1 VACQGAAAISLGGRF
16 GLRKSALPETTKH
29 YFMAALTYPDELIRT
44 VMRTSKRIAMVG
56 ASDNP
61 SRPSYIVFKYLK
73 ERGYEVFPVNPG
85 RVGAQLLGVP
95 FYGSLMDVPAP
106 IDMVDIFR
114 GAEAAPGIVA
124 EALALPE
131 RPKVIWMQLSVISE
145 EARALAEAEGLT
157 VIMDRCPKI
166 EYGRLSGEISWG
178 GIASGQI
185 SAKRPRLA
193 GSGFQK
199 LKLDRSGDQ

>member
-1 VACQGAAAISLGGRF
+1 M
-16 GLRKSALPETTKH
+16 PH
-29 YFMAALTYPDELIRT
+29 YPDDLIRD
-44 VMRTSKRIAMVG
+44 VLRESRRIAMVG

-61 SRPSYIVFKYLK
+61 ARPSSIVFRYLK

-85 RVGAQLLGVP
+85 RVGAEMLGVP
-95 FYGSLMDVPAP
+95 FYSALADIPGD

-114 GAEAAPGIVA
+114 APEAVPAIVT
-124 EALALPE
+124 EALALPQ
-131 RPKVIWMQLSVISE
+131 RPKVIWMQLTVISE
-145 EARALAEAEGLT
+145 EARAMAEAEGLT

-178 GIASGQI
+178 GINSGQI

-193 GSGFQK
+193 GTGFQK
-199 LKLDRSGDQ
+199 LSLDRDT

>member
-1 VACQGAAAISLGGRF
+1 MS
-16 GLRKSALPETTKH
+16 
-29 YFMAALTYPDELIRT
+29 ALTYPDALINT
-44 VMRTSKRIAMVG
+44 VLRESKRIAMVG

-61 SRPSYIVFKYLK
+61 ARPSYIVFKYMR

-85 RVGAQLLGVP
+85 RVGAELLGVP
-95 FYGSLMDVPAP
+95 FYGSLQDVPGP

-114 GAEAAPGIVA
+114 GPEAAPGIVA
-124 EALALPE
+124 EALALPQ
-131 RPKVIWMQLSVISE
+131 RPKVIWMQLTVISE
-145 EARALAEAEGLT
+145 QARAMAEAEGLT

-185 SAKRPRLA
+185 SAKRARLA
-193 GSGFQK
+193 GNGFQK
-199 LKLDRSGDQ
+199 LSLDKKQ

>member
-1 VACQGAAAISLGGRF
+1 MS
-16 GLRKSALPETTKH
+16 
-29 YFMAALTYPDELIRT
+29 ALTYPDDLIRSIL
-44 VMRTSKRIAMVG
+44 RSAKRIAMVG

-85 RVGAQLLGVP
+85 RVGATLLGVP
-95 FYGSLMDVPAP
+95 FYGSLADIPPP

-114 GAEAAPGIVA
+114 GSEAAPGIVA

-131 RPKVIWMQLSVISE
+131 RPGTIWMQLTVISD
-145 EARALAEAEGLT
+145 EARAMAEAEGLT

-199 LKLDRSGDQ
+199 LALERKT